1 MSRLATA
8 LFALIALLLT
18 ACGEYVPPTPTRSAT
33 EDRQTAVALGG
44 RPTLAPLPPRPT
56 ATPGP
61 PVTDL
66 LQISADD
73 PRAMGDPNAP
83 VLIIEFTDFE

>member
-8 LFALIALLLT
+8 FLALVALLLT

-33 EDRQTAVALGG
+33 EDRQTAVALDA

-56 ATPGP
+56 GTPGP
-61 PVTDL
+61 PVDDL
-66 LQISADD
+66 LQIRADD
-73 PRAMGDPNAP
+73 PRSMGDPNAP
-83 VLIIEFTDFE
+83 VVIIEFTDFE